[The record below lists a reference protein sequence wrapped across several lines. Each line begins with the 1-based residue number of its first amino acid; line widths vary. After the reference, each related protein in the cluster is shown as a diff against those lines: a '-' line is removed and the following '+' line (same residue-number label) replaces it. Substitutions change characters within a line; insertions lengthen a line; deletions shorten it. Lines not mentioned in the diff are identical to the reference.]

1 MTKSIDKRN
10 YVNGIGTFQ
19 IEDAAHG
26 HTGVRCRPSQ
36 TVIQRLHHLE
46 SKFVDVRVC
55 SVNVEALRGK
65 SGEIVKILER
75 MSLDIC
81 CVQETRFRGKSVKMV
96 SRKAAKERNF
106 FAKKLVDKVIGIS
119 KVGERKGTIMAEVCN
134 FIKKGALAQVFSC
147 EFNEIL

>member
-1 MTKSIDKRN
+1 M
-10 YVNGIGTFQ
+10 
-19 IEDAAHG
+19 
-26 HTGVRCRPSQ
+26 
-36 TVIQRLHHLE
+36 
-46 SKFVDVRVC
+46 
-55 SVNVEALRGK
+55 EALRGK
-65 SGEIVKILER
+65 SGEIVEILER

-96 SRKAAKERNF
+96 SGKAAKERNF

-119 KVGERKGTIMAEVCN
+119 KVGERKGTIMAEACN